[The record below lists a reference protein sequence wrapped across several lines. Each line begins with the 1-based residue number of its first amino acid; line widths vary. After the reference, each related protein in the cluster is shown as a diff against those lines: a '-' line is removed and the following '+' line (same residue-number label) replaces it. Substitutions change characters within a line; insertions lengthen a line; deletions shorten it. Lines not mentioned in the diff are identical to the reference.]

1 MKVLITGDIHGDFA
15 QLNNILNKKRPDL
28 TICCGD
34 FGYWPKLTRRG
45 EDKTIDN
52 IKTHGGKILWCDGNH
67 EDHWSIRDR
76 ETDELAPN
84 IFYMPRGST
93 YTLDDGRTIM
103 FMGGGE
109 SIDKMHRTL
118 GRDWFPEEVISSRDM
133 QNLPEKEVDI
143 FISHTC
149 PNELV
154 DIMRFKYPSKTLEP
168 SNQALSQLWEIYR
181 PKLWFFGH
189 WHQYKVGVLGET
201 KWCCLDYPGH
211 GSRWW
216 MWLTE
221 ME

>member
-1 MKVLITGDIHGDFA
+1 MKVLITGDIHGDFG
-15 QLNNILNKKRPDL
+15 QLNNLLNKKRPDL

-45 EDKTIDN
+45 EDKTIDH
-52 IKTHGGKILWCDGNH
+52 IKTQGSKILWCDGNH

-93 YTLDDGRTIM
+93 YTLEDGRTIM

-109 SIDKMHRTL
+109 SIDKMYRTL
-118 GRDWFPEEVISSRDM
+118 GRDWFPEEVISSKDM
-133 QNLPEKEVDI
+133 QNLPEKDVDI
-143 FISHTC
+143 FITHTC

-154 DIMRFKYPSKTLEP
+154 GTMKLMYPEKGYEP
-168 SNQALSQLWEIYR
+168 SNQALSQLWEIYK

-189 WHQYKVGVLGET
+189 WHQFKEGVLGET
-201 KWCCLDYPGH
+201 KWTCLDYPGH
-211 GSRWW
+211 GGRWW
-216 MWLTE
+216 TWLPD
-221 ME
+221 